1 METFLL
7 QLFIFL
13 VSAAIAVPIAKK
25 LGLGSVLGYLI
36 AGIVIGPFG
45 FSLISDIE
53 TVMHFTEF
61 GVVMMLFL
69 VGLELKP
76 SLLWEM
82 RVAIVGMGGLQVAL
96 TSIFISSLAFLFLP
110 WQQALAVGL
119 ILSLSSTAIV
129 LQTLQEKN
137 LMNTGPGKSIF
148 SILLFQDLAVIP
160 MLAFLPL
167 LATTAIHS
175 DGHLES
181 VFFDISSLPTYLQLL
196 ATSLAILLVYFL
208 GKFASRPV
216 FRAIAA
222 TRVRE
227 IFIAAALALI
237 VGIYLLMTAV
247 GLSPALGAF
256 LAGVV
261 LADSEY
267 RHELESDIEP
277 FKGLLL
283 GIFFISIGASLNFTL
298 IGKQFL
304 LIASLTLGLI
314 ALKGLALTITGFIF
328 KMGKEER
335 SLLTVSLAQGGE
347 FAFVLFQF
355 AKSNGVLTPSIVEI
369 LISAVAISMF
379 ITPLIFQAYEKFAKN
394 MLKEEDQLRDSDP
407 IENHE
412 QKVIL
417 AGFGRLGTDLGRFLL
432 SAGIKPVIIDND
444 AANVDVLRKF
454 GFEVYYGDITRLDL
468 LASAGA
474 AEAKLLIITIS
485 NLDSSRKLIELTKK
499 HYPHLEIIV
508 NAYDRT
514 SAYELMD
521 LGMNHVRRETFGS
534 ALTLGQDA
542 LQALGFDPYDAY
554 RLMRIFR
561 KNDVDMMPVLYKKH
575 RADEEN
581 YISHYQQQTVDLEE
595 LMTLDMSS
603 NMECLDKAWTLK
615 NPQEKKTTE

>member
-1 METFLL
+1 LETILI
-7 QLFIFL
+7 QLFVFL

-25 LGLGSVLGYLI
+25 LGLGSILGYLI

-45 FSLISDIE
+45 LSLINDVE

-61 GVVMMLFL
+61 GIVMMLFL

-82 RVAIVGMGGLQVAL
+82 RTPILGMGGLQVAL
-96 TSIFISSLAFLFLP
+96 TCIFISGLSFLFLP
-110 WQQALAVGL
+110 WQQAIAVGL

-137 LMNTGPGKSIF
+137 LMNTGPGKSVF

-167 LATTAIHS
+167 LATAAIHS

-181 VFFDISSLPTYLQLL
+181 ALFDISSLPTYLQLL
-196 ATSLAILLVYFL
+196 ATLLAIFSIFFL

-216 FRAIAA
+216 FRAVAA
-222 TRVRE
+222 TQVRE

-283 GIFFISIGASLNFTL
+283 GIFFISIGASLNFIL
-298 IGKQFL
+298 IGEQFL
-304 LIASLTLGLI
+304 LIVGLTVALI
-314 ALKGLALTITGFIF
+314 ALKGLALLITAFLF
-328 KMGKEER
+328 KMEKREG
-335 SLLTVSLAQGGE
+335 SFLAVSLAQGGE

-355 AKSNGVLTPSIVEI
+355 AKANGVLPQSLVET

-379 ITPLIFQAYEKFAKN
+379 LTPLFFQAYEKFAKSK
-394 MLKEEDQLRDSDP
+394 LEEEDETLVSDP
-407 IENHE
+407 IENHGE
-412 QKVIL
+412 KVIL
-417 AGFGRLGTDLGRFLL
+417 AGFGRLGIDLGRFLI
-432 SAGIKPVIIDND
+432 SAGIKPVIIDHD
-444 AANVDVLRKF
+444 AANVEILRKF

-485 NLDSSRKLIELTKK
+485 NLDSSRKLIELVKK
-499 HYPHLEIIV
+499 HYPHLEVIV
-508 NAYDRT
+508 NAYNRST
-514 SAYELMD
+514 AYELMD
-521 LGMNHVRRETFGS
+521 LGMDHVRRETFGS
-534 ALTLGQDA
+534 ALTLGRDA
-542 LQALGFDPYDAY
+542 LQILGFDPYDAY
-554 RLMRIFR
+554 RMMRIFR
-561 KNDVDMMPVLYKKH
+561 KNDVDMMSVLYKKH

-581 YISHYQQQTVDLEE
+581 YISYYQQLTADLEE

-603 NMECLDKAWTLK
+603 DMVCLDKAWSRE
-615 NPQEKKTTE
+615 NPQTQEDI